1 LQIEKTRD
9 AARVFS
15 IAWADRYPP
24 FAYAALIVSPT
35 VGAGKANHS
44 KRRNGSMSHIHIPDG
59 ILPLWLV
66 AAGWVVTLALLF
78 LASRRLSGPEM
89 GRKIPLLGVMAA
101 VMLVGMSTEFVP
113 IAYHVNL
120 TVLAGIIVG
129 PAMGFLVAFIVN
141 LILALFGHGGI
152 TVVGLNTLIIGAECA
167 MGYYIFR
174 ALYRLLQPRI
184 KSVAAPAG
192 VAVIV
197 TLFISTMMLI
207 GIVALSNV
215 DPGKAR
221 DTGSLDVQTLSFK
234 NPFEEGVISNRVI
247 NPEKEAAGN
256 FYLHDSGINLG
267 RFAAAVLL
275 LGSIG
280 WILEAMITA
289 VIVQFIYRVRRELVI
304 SSDLRPPSSDF

>member
-1 LQIEKTRD
+1 
-9 AARVFS
+9 
-15 IAWADRYPP
+15 
-24 FAYAALIVSPT
+24 
-35 VGAGKANHS
+35 
-44 KRRNGSMSHIHIPDG
+44 MSHIHIPDG
-59 ILPLWLV
+59 VLPLWLI

-78 LASRRLSGPEM
+78 LAARRLSEPEA
-89 GRKIPLLGVMAA
+89 GRKLPLLGVMAA
-101 VMLVGMSTEFVP
+101 VMLVGMFTEFVP

-129 PAMGFLVAFIVN
+129 PAMGFVVAFIVD

-167 MGYYIFR
+167 LGYYFFR
-174 ALYRLLQPRI
+174 ALYRLLHPRI
-184 KSVAAPAG
+184 KSVAVPAG
-192 VAVIV
+192 VAVVI
-197 TLFISTMMLI
+197 TLFISTMLLI

-215 DPGKAR
+215 DPSKAR
-221 DTGSLDVQTLSFK
+221 DTGSLDVQTFSFK

-247 NPEKEAAGN
+247 NPEKEAMGN

-267 RFAAAVLL
+267 RFATAVLL

-289 VIVQFIYRVRRELVI
+289 VIVQFIYRVRRELIVQ
-304 SSDLRPPSSDF
+304 

>member
-1 LQIEKTRD
+1 
-9 AARVFS
+9 
-15 IAWADRYPP
+15 
-24 FAYAALIVSPT
+24 
-35 VGAGKANHS
+35 
-44 KRRNGSMSHIHIPDG
+44 MSHIHIPDG

-66 AAGWVVTLALLF
+66 AAGWIITLALLF
-78 LASRRLSGPEM
+78 LAARRLSGPEAQ
-89 GRKIPLLGVMAA
+89 RKIPLLGVMAA

-129 PAMGFLVAFIVN
+129 PAMGFVVAFIVN

-152 TVVGLNTLIIGAECA
+152 TVVGLNTLIIGAECVL
-167 MGYYIFR
+167 GYYVFH
-174 ALYRLLQPRI
+174 ALYRLLRGRI
-184 KSVAAPAG
+184 KSVALPAG
-192 VAVIV
+192 AAVII

-221 DTGSLDVQTLSFK
+221 DTGSLDVQTFSFK

-256 FYLHDSGINLG
+256 FYLHDSGINLS

-289 VIVQFIYRVRRELVI
+289 IIVQFIYRVRRELIVGREI
-304 SSDLRPPSSDF
+304 GD